1 MRCTL
6 RVGVGVTGVCGV
18 LLLGLG
24 IGAIFLFDSLLRDQ
38 IKKNEVIKKGSY
50 LYDQWSDIPV
60 PIFMQFWVWDLLNPE
75 EVLKGEKP
83 AVIQKGPYTYS
94 ERVVKTNITFH
105 DNGTVSYLQ
114 PRTFTFLRNMSVGP
128 ENDTFTSLNIPL
140 VTIAE
145 LIENE
150 RDIVKDLVSVIERL
164 AQETLFMKLTVGGLV
179 WGYNDSLL
187 MDVNKLVP
195 GLLPSTEFGLFMGRK
210 TNGTDGVYSVF
221 TGNGDVTKVNIIDTW
236 DGQKS
241 LNYWSDDPYCNMI
254 NGTDGNFFPPFITK
268 DMRATLFSTDICRS
282 VEGEFIRESSVRG
295 IPTYRYEAPER
306 LFQSGDI
313 NPANKC
319 YCQNQACLPS
329 GLLNIS
335 ICKQGAPVIMS
346 SPHFYLGDPSL
357 VDSIIGMHPDPEQH
371 KVYFEVEPLSGILL
385 AAGKRLQANIYVKK
399 IDHIQQTGNVRE
411 MFYPILWLNEST
423 FIDPVNADKF
433 KSQVTNNIKLM
444 YGVEYGMIAVGCVL
458 LIMFIILF
466 ARLRRRQSSTV
477 LGTSDERT
485 SLLNGDTVQ

>member
-24 IGAIFLFDSLLRDQ
+24 IGAIFLFDNLLHDQ

-241 LNYWSDDPYCNMI
+241 
-254 NGTDGNFFPPFITK
+254 
-268 DMRATLFSTDICRS
+268 

-335 ICKQGAPVIMS
+335 APVIMS

-371 KVYFEVEPLSGILL
+371 KVYFEVEP
-385 AAGKRLQANIYVKK
+385 
-399 IDHIQQTGNVRE
+399 
-411 MFYPILWLNEST
+411 ST

-444 YGVEYGMIAVGCVL
+444 YGVEYGLIAVGCVL
-458 LIMFIILF
+458 LIMFIVLF
-466 ARLRRRQSSTV
+466 ARLRRRQSSTA